1 MFLDTWFI
9 PARSGLT
16 EWIDCPETPWEDVL
30 VAMGD
35 VQRVNALLGAYPVLL
50 WHLGRLASW
59 PTDRPLRVLDVA
71 TGLADIPRALVDW
84 ARRRG
89 RAIEVVGLDLNA
101 RILAMA
107 KDTLANYP
115 EISLVEGNAL
125 ELPFEDTSF
134 DWAMCHL
141 ALHHFPLETHQAFFH
156 ELDRVVRPGGG
167 LLVGDLLRSRLNYAL
182 AVPFLSAVSSPIA
195 KRDGLVSI
203 LNSLSAP
210 ELDDLLKATGLG
222 YVKRQWLAPVGQ
234 YVVGGV
240 KPKLGSR
247 DGT

>member
-9 PARSGLT
+9 PRRSGLT
-16 EWIDCPETPWEDVL
+16 EWIDSPETPWDDVL
-30 VAMGD
+30 VAMRD
-35 VQRVNALLGAYPVLL
+35 VQRVNWLLGAYPVLL
-50 WHLGRLASW
+50 AHLGRLASW
-59 PTDRPLRVLDVA
+59 PADRPLRVLDVA

-89 RAIEVVGLDLNA
+89 RAIEVIGLDLNP

-107 KDTLANYP
+107 EDTLADYP
-115 EISLVEGNAL
+115 EITLVEGNAL
-125 ELPFEDTSF
+125 VLPFEDASL

-141 ALHHFPLETHQAFFH
+141 ALHHFPLDTHVAFFR

-167 LLVGDLLRSRLNYAL
+167 LLVGDLLRSRLNYAA
-182 AVPFLSAVSSPIA
+182 AVPFLSVVSSPIA

-222 YVKRQWLAPVGQ
+222 YVKRQWLAPIGQ
-234 YVVGGV
+234 YVVGGI
-240 KPKLGSR
+240 KPVVGNR